1 MKRKPRLVRI
11 PMSKALYEQFSM
23 QLHTA
28 LATLRTAPCLE
39 AYDAI
44 GWLFNVVAVVAEED
58 KRFKDDLIHLYSGIR
73 MMNQIQN
80 KCEAKLPLKDYELAC
95 LFSAVQT
102 VDEILPR
109 LDVSKIHLANL
120 HLKGMV

>member
-1 MKRKPRLVRI
+1 
-11 PMSKALYEQFSM
+11 M

-28 LATLRTAPCLE
+28 LATLRTALCLE

-44 GWLFNVVAVVAEED
+44 GWLFNVVVIVVEKD
-58 KRFKDDLIHLYSGIR
+58 NRFKDDLIHLYSGIR

-80 KCEAKLPLKDYELAC
+80 KCEAGLTLKDYELAC

-120 HLKGMV
+120 HLKAQL